1 MNIILYAYIMYGI
14 FPSTEAIAQT
24 PRDDVLVDI
33 DDKEPLIP
41 GQVWLVFFYL
51 FFLADWQGDT

>member
-1 MNIILYAYIMYGI
+1 MNIIFYAYIMYGI
-14 FPSTEAIAQT
+14 FPLAEAIAQT

-41 GQVWLVFFYL
+41 GQVWLVFFTS
-51 FFLADWQGDT
+51 FS